1 MKMRLPQPLQLIPFS
16 SGVNDSM
23 FPQKVHLYS
32 TSPLAILVPSMNA
45 DLTICFEPVL
55 LRINALLEKTTSKL
69 RHVQGALAMAQ
80 SPSWM
85 KRDA

>member
-1 MKMRLPQPLQLIPFS
+1 
-16 SGVNDSM
+16 
-23 FPQKVHLYS
+23 
-32 TSPLAILVPSMNA
+32 MNA

-55 LRINALLEKTTSKL
+55 SKINALLAKATSKL

-85 KRDA
+85 KMDA